1 MDDAQ
6 NLRQNSLHNP
16 LMNNGGWLKEVE
28 IEVIVTPA
36 LLIITL

>member
-16 LMNNGGWLKEVE
+16 LMNNGGRLNEMN
-28 IEVIVTPA
+28 IDVIVTPA
-36 LLIITL
+36 LLISTL

>member
-16 LMNNGGWLKEVE
+16 LMNNGGWLNEMN
-28 IEVIVTPA
+28 IDVIVTPA
-36 LLIITL
+36 LLISTL

>member
-28 IEVIVTPA
+28 IEAIETSA
-36 LLIITL
+36 LLISPL